1 MKHSE
6 ITKNDIKVLG
16 RVVSITSNNTVASS
30 EQIWDDN
37 FDTVNTF
44 TEQANHNTGS
54 GANQYDINRM
64 FAEAIANGIGGGNS
78 NLTLNDVIAN
88 SGLGTPTAGDILYFN
103 GTSWEL
109 KPITSL
115 VYWKL
120 DEAHSSIVPNTAN
133 TNGYVDVATTGSIYS
148 GSLGGTK

>member
-30 EQIWDDN
+30 EQIWDDKFN
-37 FDTVNTF
+37 LENAFV
-44 TEQANHNTGS
+44 E
-54 GANQYDINRM
+54 GANDSGNGASQYDINRK
-64 FAEAIANGIGGGNS
+64 FAKAIANGGGGGNP
-78 NLTLNDVIAN
+78 NLTLNQVIAN
-88 SGLGTPTAGDILYFN
+88 SGLGTPEAGDILYFN

-115 VYWKL
+115 VYWTISNDQL
-120 DEAHSSIVPNTAN
+120 TPDLS
-133 TNGYVDVATTGSIYS
+133 ATHNVKDIYTPGSIYS
-148 GSLGGTK
+148 GTDQVS